1 MGDPRKLAMYE
12 LGRSAKLHMAA
23 AERQVE
29 IIKQGDA
36 LIAQNETIVAL
47 LREVVHLL
55 QEPRA

>member
-1 MGDPRKLAMYE
+1 MYE